1 MDLEFIRGDTQ
12 ILKLQIKD
20 QDENVL
26 KLVEDDELYFTV
38 KQNANSEDVLLQK
51 TLKNGGIVLKEDNF
65 YYITLKS
72 EDTSNLNYGTY
83 TYDIEV
89 KSNDFVKTLI
99 LATITLTEEVTW
111 KGDEV

>member
-1 MDLEFIRGDTQ
+1 MDLEFTRGDTQ

-20 QDENVL
+20 LDGNIL
-26 KLVEDDELYFTV
+26 KLTENDELYFTL
-38 KQNANSEDVLLQK
+38 KQNANSEEVLLQK
-51 TLKNGGIVLKEDNF
+51 TLKNNGINLKEDNF
-65 YYITLKS
+65 YYITLKP
-72 EDTSNLNYGTY
+72 EDTSNLGYGTY